1 MRHVTAPRGSRTP
14 GDVLEDHLRRAAS
27 GDTEGDV
34 AANYSDD
41 VVLLTGIG
49 VLRGLDGVRQ
59 SRAVLA
65 ADLPGDD
72 FEYLTTLVVDEY
84 AFLEWRGQ
92 AAEVHVEDG
101 ADSFVIRDGRI
112 VMQSIHYTIRHRTG
126 YHRHIGHVTSGA
138 AGVTVARTAESVL
151 GAGSR
156 PRRDDTARQ

>member
-1 MRHVTAPRGSRTP
+1 VTEPGRSRTP

-27 GDTEGDV
+27 GDTEGDI

-65 ADLPGDD
+65 ADLPGD
-72 FEYLTTLVVDEY
+72 FEHLTSLVVDEY
-84 AFLEWRGQ
+84 AFIEWRGQ
-92 AAEVHVEDG
+92 AADVHVEDG

-112 VMQSIHYTIRHRTG
+112 VMQSIHYTVRHRTG
-126 YHRHIGHVTSGA
+126 YHRHIRHATSGDA
-138 AGVTVARTAESVL
+138 AVAPVRTAEIAL
-151 GAGSR
+151 GEGSR